1 MGTVDNRQGR
11 QPFNMR
17 WYLLLLGLLFS
28 TITFVDAAVDSDGD
42 GESDDVDDDDDND
55 GIPDNEDEDD
65 DGDGIL
71 DEDEDD
77 DGDGLTNED
86 DDDDD
91 GMVSWMRMKM
101 MMATVSSI
109 PRMMMT
115 MA

>member
-28 TITFVDAAVDSDGD
+28 TITFVDAKGVDSDGD
-42 GESDDVDDDDDND
+42 GESDDVDD
-55 GIPDNEDEDD
+55 DD

-77 DGDGLTNED
+77 DGDGLINSED
-86 DDDDD
+86 DDDDGD
-91 GMVSWMRMKM
+91 GILDETPFSTSHRLYCQC
-101 MMATVSSI
+101 S
-109 PRMMMT
+109 
-115 MA
+115 